1 VGVSGWLSP
10 LQLYHLLAADGTV
23 VHYNEDLGRSILA
36 KAGLGKFKAFQDEK
50 YVRGASDA
58 VLSKQPELSKVTLD

>member
-1 VGVSGWLSP
+1 
-10 LQLYHLLAADGTV
+10 V